1 MQKINE
7 VLKEK
12 RFKLKML
19 EEMRKTLKAGKDPA
33 QGSAELRKFVAENS
47 GIKTIEQCQ

>member
-19 EEMRKTLKAGKDPA
+19 EDMRKALKAGKDPA
-33 QGSAELRKFVAENS
+33 QGSAELRKFVSENA
-47 GIKTIEQCQ
+47 GLKTIEQCQ